1 MKQNKHKGAVLKGLA
16 FPIGYTVYMNVFQ
29 IGAVLLIAGLC
40 LARALLALIAVPD
53 IGIDAYVEHY
63 MLDYANLINSNTWFL
78 SALTTISALLILWF
92 VFNRKGKSFIEY
104 FRFTPAPAKAII
116 AAALLGLSGYF
127 ITNAL
132 MTVLQQ
138 ALFALIDWLLLELE
152 SAGFDITP
160 FVEYIEMLLESMS
173 QMYDGVG
180 MFTIAAILGA
190 PLIEELVFRAGPLV
204 NLTKK
209 MPAFAAIMLTSA
221 LFALAHGSPLQMIY
235 TFGLGVVAGY
245 LFIKSD
251 SIYPAIVCHFA
262 FNGANLIAL
271 AMESLFRTDFWIDS
285 PHYEEICAKLDTW
298 SVITFWIYTAVTFV
312 IAIPVLVIGIIML
325 IKLRR
330 PEPAVQDVEPIVL
343 ADGVCVIAAEP
354 SLGEQRCEQNCEQNC
369 EQSCEQ
375 DCAQDSE
382 QNCLQDEQPDQT
394 EVSAPEAECE
404 ADCKA
409 DCETD
414 CEAKCETD
422 CEAES

>member
-1 MKQNKHKGAVLKGLA
+1 MKHTKNKGAVIKGLA

-53 IGIDAYVEHY
+53 IGINAYVEHY
-63 MLDYANLINSNTWFL
+63 MLDYTDLLNKNTWFL

-92 VFNRKGKSFIEY
+92 VFNRKGKSFTEY

-138 ALFALIDWLLLELE
+138 ALFALLEWLFTVLE
-152 SAGFDITP
+152 STGVDVAP
-160 FVEYIEMLLESMS
+160 FVEYFELLLESMS

-180 MFTIAAILGA
+180 MFTVAAIFGA

-209 MPAFAAIMLTSA
+209 MPTVAAIMLTSV
-221 LFALAHGSPLQMIY
+221 LFALAHGNPLQMIY

-251 SIYPAIVCHFA
+251 SIYPAIVCHFV

-271 AMESLFRTDFWIDS
+271 ALESLFRTDFWIDS
-285 PHYEEICAKLDTW
+285 PHYAEICAKLDSW
-298 SVITFWIYTAVTFV
+298 GGITFWVYTALTFIV
-312 IAIPVLVIGIIML
+312 AIPMLVVGILML
-325 IKLRR
+325 VKLHR
-330 PEPAVQDVEPIVL
+330 PVPAAKQEEEQTLL

-354 SLGEQRCEQNCEQNC
+354 SLGEQNCEQNC
-369 EQSCEQ
+369 EQDCEQVCEQ
-375 DCAQDSE
+375 DCE
-382 QNCLQDEQPDQT
+382 QVCEQDEQPVVEEAPTEAAPQT
-394 EVSAPEAECE
+394 NAEA
-404 ADCKA
+404 
-409 DCETD
+409 
-414 CEAKCETD
+414 D
-422 CEAES
+422 CEAEA